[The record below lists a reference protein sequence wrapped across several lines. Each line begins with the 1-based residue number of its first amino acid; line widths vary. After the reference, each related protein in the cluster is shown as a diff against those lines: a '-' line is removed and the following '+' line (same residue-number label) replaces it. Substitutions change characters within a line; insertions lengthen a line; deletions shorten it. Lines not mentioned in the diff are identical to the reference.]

1 MQVQT
6 KRVFFIKLDEDEA
19 EDFLDDATDVQ
30 TRVRDQLRS
39 NGNGTQAHTATL
51 RAPKVTKRRSPQPVE
66 CPECGETMDP
76 RGLPGHRRRLHGIP
90 SAIVQDAGEPSAE

>member
-51 RAPKVTKRRSPQPVE
+51 RAP
-66 CPECGETMDP
+66 
-76 RGLPGHRRRLHGIP
+76 
-90 SAIVQDAGEPSAE
+90 